1 MCRIKHLKKNVEC
14 DLEDVVK
21 SLTKN
26 KKTKNEVE
34 IMTSRKVAVIKFN
47 GVEEAVEQRAANKA
61 AEKARKVLEKVRKNM
76 PYYTGM
82 AFEAE
87 INEFEKAGLTS
98 WIKSLIS
105 EMEEYL

>member
-1 MCRIKHLKKNVEC
+1 
-14 DLEDVVK
+14 
-21 SLTKN
+21 
-26 KKTKNEVE
+26 
-34 IMTSRKVAVIKFN
+34 MTSRKVAVIKFN

-61 AEKARKVLEKVRKNM
+61 
-76 PYYTGM
+76 GM

>member
-1 MCRIKHLKKNVEC
+1 MVEWETRHLDEEKRRIISIKTVEC

-47 GVEEAVEQRAANKA
+47 GVEEA
-61 AEKARKVLEKVRKNM
+61 
-76 PYYTGM
+76 
-82 AFEAE
+82 E

>member
-1 MCRIKHLKKNVEC
+1 MKKVVDLNKLEELVELTHKRVEMAERVLKDPSDEN
-14 DLEDVVK
+14 L
-21 SLTKN
+21 
-26 KKTKNEVE
+26 
-34 IMTSRKVAVIKFN
+34 I
-47 GVEEAVEQRAANKA
+47 
-61 AEKARKVLEKVRKNM
+61 EKVRKNM

>member
-1 MCRIKHLKKNVEC
+1 
-14 DLEDVVK
+14 
-21 SLTKN
+21 
-26 KKTKNEVE
+26 
-34 IMTSRKVAVIKFN
+34 MTSRKVAVIKFN
-47 GVEEAVEQRAANKA
+47 GVEEAVEQRAAN
-61 AEKARKVLEKVRKNM
+61 
-76 PYYTGM
+76 TGM

>member
-1 MCRIKHLKKNVEC
+1 MDEEKRRIISIKTVEC

-34 IMTSRKVAVIKFN
+34 IMTSRKV
-47 GVEEAVEQRAANKA
+47 

>member
-1 MCRIKHLKKNVEC
+1 MDEEKRRIISIKTVEC

-61 AEKARKVLEKVRKNM
+61 
-76 PYYTGM
+76 YYTGM

>member
-1 MCRIKHLKKNVEC
+1 
-14 DLEDVVK
+14 
-21 SLTKN
+21 
-26 KKTKNEVE
+26 
-34 IMTSRKVAVIKFN
+34 MTSRKVAVIKFN

-82 AFEAE
+82 GFEVE
-87 INEFEKAGLTS
+87 INEFEKAGLAS
-98 WIKSLIS
+98 WINSLIS

>member
-1 MCRIKHLKKNVEC
+1 
-14 DLEDVVK
+14 
-21 SLTKN
+21 
-26 KKTKNEVE
+26 
-34 IMTSRKVAVIKFN
+34 MTSRKVAVIKFN
-47 GVEEAVEQRAANKA
+47 GVEEAVEQRA
-61 AEKARKVLEKVRKNM
+61 ARKVLEKVRKNM

>member
-1 MCRIKHLKKNVEC
+1 
-14 DLEDVVK
+14 
-21 SLTKN
+21 
-26 KKTKNEVE
+26 
-34 IMTSRKVAVIKFN
+34 MTSRKV
-47 GVEEAVEQRAANKA
+47 